1 PRAMAMLKPFR
12 GLRPPR
18 QLAPR
23 VAALPYDVVSTE
35 EARAYARGNEHCFF
49 HISRPEIGLP
59 VGVDEHGERVY
70 ELGRE
75 NLRLFEQRGWLS
87 RDTAPSF
94 YVYRQRMG
102 DHVQS
107 GLVAVASLDE
117 YDRGLIKRHELTRP
131 DKEDDRTRHIIAL
144 GGNDE
149 PVFLTYRARA
159 EIDAAVKQITSGPPE
174 YDFTAEDGIAHT
186 FWVAGGEWCSQIAD
200 LFQNVPALYIADGHH
215 RSAAASRARRL
226 YAERGQL
233 PAGASGFLSVVF
245 PDDQVKILDYNRA
258 VRDLRGLAAE
268 ELLAQIARRFEIAP
282 GSAEKPSSAHQFG
295 MFLRGRWYRLTA
307 KPEAIGSTP
316 AEALDVSILQNHLL
330 SPILGVGDPR
340 TDKRMHF
347 VGGIRG
353 TAELERLVASGEY
366 QVAFALYPTRLDQL
380 MAIADAG
387 EIMPPKSTWFE
398 PKLRSGLVLHM
409 FT

>member
-1 PRAMAMLKPFR
+1 
-12 GLRPPR
+12 
-18 QLAPR
+18 
-23 VAALPYDVVSTE
+23 V
-35 EARAYARGNEHCFF
+35 
-49 HISRPEIGLP
+49 I
-59 VGVDEHGERVY
+59 
-70 ELGRE
+70 
-75 NLRLFEQRGWLS
+75 
-87 RDTAPSF
+87 
-94 YVYRQRMG
+94 
-102 DHVQS
+102 
-107 GLVAVASLDE
+107 
-117 YDRGLIKRHELTRP
+117 
-131 DKEDDRTRHIIAL
+131 
-144 GGNDE
+144 
-149 PVFLTYRARA
+149 
-159 EIDAAVKQITSGPPE
+159 
-174 YDFTAEDGIAHT
+174 
-186 FWVAGGEWCSQIAD
+186 
-200 LFQNVPALYIADGHH
+200 
-215 RSAAASRARRL
+215 
-226 YAERGQL
+226 
-233 PAGASGFLSVVF
+233 F

-258 VRDLRGLAAE
+258 VRDLRGLTAE

-282 GSAEKPSSAHQFG
+282 GSADKPSSAHQFG

-398 PKLRSGLVLHM
+398 PKLRDGLLCHM
-409 FT
+409 I